1 MVKYTYL
8 KLKQTNKQNICSLE
22 DVIKKKVSHRL
33 GENIHKL
40 MKITQACIT
49 W

>member
-22 DVIKKKVSHRL
+22 DVIKKKSA
-33 GENIHKL
+33 
-40 MKITQACIT
+40 TD
-49 W
+49 